1 MSKRAERRHHN
12 ERLKANRGKYRTML
26 DDATPKRVGMA
37 VHTACACSCWM
48 CGNPRRHS
56 GERTI
61 QERKHEL

>member
-1 MSKRAERRHHN
+1 MSKRAERRHHYN
-12 ERLKANRGKYRTML
+12 RLRAKRGKYTMIGES
-26 DDATPKRVGMA
+26 TPKRLGMA